1 MLCLIFLA
9 PCLIERYPS
18 AVPQA
23 RVLID
28 GPSELVFDYS
38 FADDIPVVAGC
49 RVRVPLRNRNATG
62 TVLSVAASTDLGF
75 SLRPLTSLIDPQPL
89 LTKELLELAS
99 WIAQYYG
106 SSMESVIRS
115 LLPEAVRSET
125 NSAKSQKLA
134 CLIRIPSAEDILAI
148 GKKAPRQQT
157 ILISLQSAP
166 DQKMMIAEFGSGAHA
181 SVKALEKAGWL
192 GVVDEEIRR
201 EPDADMQEEII
212 ESFPLKLNDEQHAAL
227 DAVCKIIDHP
237 EKPLLLL
244 GVTGSGKTEVYL
256 QAARYALSQQKT
268 VLVLVPEISLTPQTV
283 RRFKARF
290 AKLIDQVAVLHSHLS
305 QGERFDE
312 WHRIRTGKASIVIGA
327 RSAVFAPLPHLGLIL
342 VDEEHDNSYKQ
353 DTAPRYHGR
362 DVAVLRAHI
371 EKCAI
376 VLGSATPSLESFHN
390 TQQGKY
396 QLCRLNNRADSHSM
410 PLVRVLDMRLEKQKQ
425 KNAHA
430 IFSDKLR
437 QALELRIERNE
448 QSILFLNRRGFAR
461 SLQCPACGHTCQ
473 CPHCAVALT
482 YHRTEER
489 LMCHICG
496 YQSIVPRKCPECKD
510 PAISL
515 HGYGTQKVEDVLA
528 MILPKAK
535 FARIDAD
542 AMRKK
547 NTLRDTLNAFKA
559 KKLDILIGTQM
570 IAKGLHF
577 PNVTLVGI
585 LNADIGLHVP
595 DFRAAERTFQLIT
608 QVAGR
613 AGRGELEGEVIVQ
626 TCTPHAPAIQFARR
640 HDFDGFSEQELE
652 FRREFHFPPFGR
664 CAVLTVR
671 STHERRAEFTLQ
683 TLHRRLSENPPPGL
697 QIGEALPSPLTRSH
711 GQFRFQITL
720 RCPQARPLT
729 KHVQAVLQKTSLPE
743 DVIATFDMDAINFS

>member
-1 MLCLIFLA
+1 M
-9 PCLIERYPS
+9 PN
-18 AVPQA
+18 A

-38 FADDIPVVAGC
+38 FPDELPVRPGC
-49 RVRVPLRNRNATG
+49 RVRVPLRNRDATG
-62 TVLSVAASTDLGF
+62 TVLSTAAAEDLGF
-75 SLRPLTSLIDPQPL
+75 ATRPLHSLIDPEPL
-89 LTKELLELAS
+89 LTSELLELAR

-115 LLPEAVRSET
+115 LLPESVRSEEH
-125 NSAKSQKLA
+125 SAKSQKFVSL
-134 CLIRIPSAEDILAI
+134 LKTPPPELLESL
-148 GKKAPRQQT
+148 GKKAPKQQL
-157 ILISLQSAP
+157 ILTRLLREP
-166 DQKMMIAEFGSGAHA
+166 DQKILLAELGKGAST
-181 SVKALEKAGWL
+181 SVKALEKTGL
-192 GVVDEEIRR
+192 VVVQEEAVRR
-201 EPDADMQEEII
+201 EPDADLQEQII
-212 ESFPLKLNDEQHAAL
+212 ESQPLALHAEQAQAL
-227 DAVCKIIDHP
+227 SVVRNLIDTP
-237 EKPLLLL
+237 SKPLLLL

-256 QAARYALSQQKT
+256 QAARYSLDQGKT

-290 AKLIDQVAVLHSHLS
+290 AALIDQVAVLHSHLS

-312 WHRIRTGKASIVIGA
+312 WHRIRNGKARIVIGA
-327 RSAVFAPLPHLGLIL
+327 RSAVFAPLPDLGLIL

-353 DTAPRYHGR
+353 DTTPRYHGR

-371 EKCAI
+371 EKCAV
-376 VLGSATPSLESFHN
+376 VLGSATPSLETFHHC
-390 TQQGKY
+390 QEGKY
-396 QLCRLNNRADSHSM
+396 LLQRLNQRADSHSM
-410 PLVRVLDMRLEKQKQ
+410 PLVRVIDMRLEQQKQ
-425 KNAHA
+425 KNSNT

-437 QALELRIERNE
+437 QALDVRLERGE

-461 SLQCPACGHTCQ
+461 SLQCPACGHACQ
-473 CPHCAVALT
+473 CPHCAIALT
-482 YHRTEER
+482 YHRTDER

-510 PAISL
+510 PSIAL
-515 HGYGTQKVEDVLA
+515 QGYGTQKVEEVLA
-528 MILPKAK
+528 KLIPKARV
-535 FARIDAD
+535 ARIDAD

-547 NTLRDTLNAFKA
+547 NTLRDMLNAFKA
-559 KKLDILIGTQM
+559 KKIDILIGTQM

-595 DFRAAERTFQLIT
+595 DFRASERTFQLIT

-626 TCTPHAPAIQFARR
+626 TSTPHAPAIQYARR

-652 FRREFHFPPFGR
+652 FRREFHFPPYGR

-683 TLHRRLSENPPPGL
+683 TLHRRLEENKPKHLTISEP
-697 QIGEALPSPLTRSH
+697 LPSPLIRSH

-729 KHVQAVLQKTSLPE
+729 NHVQAVLNRTPLPE

>member
-1 MLCLIFLA
+1 
-9 PCLIERYPS
+9 
-18 AVPQA
+18 VPNA

-38 FADDIPVVAGC
+38 FPDDLAVRSGC
-49 RVRVPLRNRNATG
+49 RVRVPLRNRDATG
-62 TVLSVAASTDLGF
+62 TVLSIEPAQDLGF
-75 SLRPLTSLIDPQPL
+75 ATRPLTSLIAPEPL
-89 LTKELLELAS
+89 LTENLLDIAR
-99 WIAQYYG
+99 WIAHYYG

-115 LLPEAVRSET
+115 LLPESVRSEEH
-125 NSAKSQKLA
+125 SAKSQKMVQ
-134 CLIRIPSAEDILAI
+134 LIQEPSSEIFQSL
-148 GKKAPRQQT
+148 GKKAPKQQL
-157 ILISLQSAP
+157 ILTRLQQAEQ
-166 DQKMMIAEFGSGAHA
+166 QKILLAELGKGASA
-181 SVKALEKAGWL
+181 SVKALEKSGLVA
-192 GVVDEEIRR
+192 VIEETIRR
-201 EPDADMQEEII
+201 EPDADLQEQVI
-212 ESFPLKLNDEQHAAL
+212 ESFPLVLNPEQQQAL
-227 DAVCKIIDHP
+227 TTICSQIDAP
-237 EKPLLLL
+237 TKPLLLL

-256 QAARYALSQQKT
+256 QAARYALDQGKT

-290 AKLIDQVAVLHSHLS
+290 ASLIDQVAVLHSHLS

-312 WHRIRTGKASIVIGA
+312 WHRIRNGKARIVIGA
-327 RSAVFAPLPHLGLIL
+327 RSAVFAPLPDLGLIL

-353 DTAPRYHGR
+353 DTTPRYHGR

-376 VLGSATPSLESFHN
+376 MLGSATPSLESFHHC
-390 TQQGKY
+390 QEGKY
-396 QLCRLNNRADSHSM
+396 LLHRLNQRADSHSM
-410 PLVRVLDMRLEKQKQ
+410 PLVRVIDMRLEQQKQ
-425 KNAHA
+425 KNNNT

-437 QALELRIERNE
+437 QALDQRLERGE

-461 SLQCPACGHTCQ
+461 SLQCPACGHACQ
-473 CPHCAVALT
+473 CPHCAIALT
-482 YHRTEER
+482 YHRTDER

-510 PAISL
+510 PAIAL
-515 HGYGTQKVEDVLA
+515 QGYGTQKVEEVLA
-528 MILPKAK
+528 KLIPKARV
-535 FARIDAD
+535 ARIDAD

-547 NTLRDTLNAFKA
+547 NTLRDILNAFRS
-559 KKLDILIGTQM
+559 KKIDILIGTQM

-595 DFRAAERTFQLIT
+595 DFRASERTFQLIT

-626 TCTPHAPAIQFARR
+626 TSTPHAPAIQFARR

-652 FRREFHFPPFGR
+652 FRREFHFPPYGR

-683 TLHRRLSENPPPGL
+683 TLHRRLLENIPPYLSISEP
-697 QIGEALPSPLTRSH
+697 LPSPLIRSH

-720 RCPQARPLT
+720 RSPQARPLT
-729 KHVQAVLQKTSLPE
+729 NHVQTVLARTPLPE

>member
-1 MLCLIFLA
+1 MLN
-9 PCLIERYPS
+9 
-18 AVPQA
+18 A

-38 FADDIPVVAGC
+38 FPDELPVRPGC
-49 RVRVPLRNRNATG
+49 RVRVPLRNRDATG
-62 TVLSVAASTDLGF
+62 TVLAVVEAQDLGF
-75 SLRPLTSLIDPQPL
+75 ATRPLSSLIDPEPL
-89 LTKELLELAS
+89 LTSELLDLAQ
-99 WIAQYYG
+99 WISQYYG

-115 LLPEAVRSET
+115 LLPESVRSEEHQ
-125 NSAKSQKLA
+125 AKSQKIVRLSK
-134 CLIRIPSAEDILAI
+134 IPTADILESF
-148 GKKAPRQQT
+148 GKKAPKQQL
-157 ILISLQSAP
+157 ILTRLLQQD
-166 DQKMMIAEFGSGAHA
+166 DQKILLAELGKGAGA
-181 SVKALEKAGWL
+181 SVKSLEKSGFVEIA
-192 GVVDEEIRR
+192 DEAIRR
-201 EPDADMQEEII
+201 EPDADLNEQII
-212 ESFPLKLNDEQHAAL
+212 ESHPLPLNNEQSEAL
-227 DAVCKIIDHP
+227 SAISDLIDHP
-237 EKPLLLL
+237 GKPLLLL

-256 QAARYALSQQKT
+256 QAARYALDQQKT

-290 AKLIDQVAVLHSHLS
+290 AALNDQVAVLHSHLS

-312 WHRIRTGKASIVIGA
+312 WHRIRKGKARIVIGA

-353 DTAPRYHGR
+353 DTTPRYHGR
-362 DVAVLRAHI
+362 DVAVLRGHI
-371 EKCAI
+371 EKCAV
-376 VLGSATPSLESFHN
+376 VLGSATPSLESFHHC
-390 TQQGKY
+390 QEGKY
-396 QLCRLNNRADSHSM
+396 LLQRLNVRADSHSM
-410 PLVRVLDMRLEKQKQ
+410 PLVRVIDMRIEQQKH
-425 KNAHA
+425 KNSHT

-437 QALELRIERNE
+437 QGLELRLERGE

-461 SLQCPACGHTCQ
+461 SLQCPACGHACQ
-473 CPHCAVALT
+473 CPHCAIALT
-482 YHRTEER
+482 YHRTDER

-496 YQSIVPRKCPECKD
+496 FQSIVPRKCPECKD
-510 PAISL
+510 PAIAL
-515 HGYGTQKVEDVLA
+515 QGYGTQKVEEVLA
-528 MILPKAK
+528 KIIPKARI
-535 FARIDAD
+535 ARIDAD

-547 NTLRDTLNAFKA
+547 NTLRDMLNAFKS
-559 KKLDILIGTQM
+559 KKIDILIGTQM

-595 DFRAAERTFQLIT
+595 DFRASERTFQLIT

-626 TCTPHAPAIQFARR
+626 TSTPHAPAIQYARR

-652 FRREFHFPPFGR
+652 FRREFQFPPFGR

-683 TLHRRLSENPPPGL
+683 TLHRRLEENKPKHLTVSEP
-697 QIGEALPSPLTRSH
+697 LPSPLVRSH
-711 GQFRFQITL
+711 GQFRFQVTL
-720 RCPQARPLT
+720 RCPNARPLT
-729 KHVQAVLQKTSLPE
+729 NHVQSILQRTPLPE

>member
-1 MLCLIFLA
+1 M
-9 PCLIERYPS
+9 PH
-18 AVPQA
+18 A

-38 FADDIPVVAGC
+38 FPDELPVLPGC
-49 RVRVPLRNRNATG
+49 RVRVPLRNRPATG
-62 TVLSVAASTDLGF
+62 TVLSIAAAEDLGF
-75 SLRPLTSLIDPQPL
+75 ALRPLTDLIDPSPL
-89 LTKELLELAS
+89 ITKELLQLAE
-99 WIAQYYG
+99 WIAHYYG

-115 LLPEAVRSET
+115 LLPESVRSEE
-125 NSAKSQKLA
+125 NSAKLQKFVHLVEMPTTEKLA
-134 CLIRIPSAEDILAI
+134 SIE
-148 GKKAPRQQT
+148 KKAPKQYA
-157 ILISLQSAP
+157 ILFLLQSAS
-166 DQKMMIAEFGSGAHA
+166 DQKILLSELGQGAHSSA
-181 SVKALEKAGWL
+181 KALEKAGF
-192 GVVDEEIRR
+192 VSIVEEEIRR
-201 EPDADMQEEII
+201 IPDADMLEEII
-212 ESFPLKLNDEQHAAL
+212 ESFPLTLNAEQKNAL
-227 DAVCKIIDHP
+227 DKICEHIDQP
-237 EKPLLLL
+237 SKPSLLL

-256 QAARYALSQQKT
+256 QAARYALNQNKS

-290 AKLIDQVAVLHSHLS
+290 AALNDQVAVLHSHLS

-312 WHRIRTGKASIVIGA
+312 WHRIRQGKASIVIGA
-327 RSAVFAPLPHLGLIL
+327 RSAIFAPLPNLGLIL
-342 VDEEHDNSYKQ
+342 VDEEHENSYKQ
-353 DTAPRYHGR
+353 DSVPRYHGR

-371 EKCAI
+371 ESCAI
-376 VLGSATPSLESFHN
+376 VLGSATPSLESFQN
-390 TQQGKY
+390 CLDGKY
-396 QLCRLNNRADSHSM
+396 ELLRLNQRADAHSL
-410 PLVRVLDMRLEKQKQ
+410 PLVRVLDMRLEQQKQ
-425 KNAHA
+425 KNSNT

-437 QALELRIERNE
+437 IALESRLEKGE

-461 SLQCPACGHTCQ
+461 SLQCPACGEVCQ

-482 YHRTEER
+482 YHRTDER
-489 LMCHICG
+489 LICHVCG
-496 YQSIVPRKCPECKD
+496 HTAIVPRKCPSCKD
-510 PAISL
+510 PAIAL
-515 HGYGTQKVEDVLA
+515 QGYGTQKVEDVLA
-528 MILPKAK
+528 KLLPKAK

-547 NTLRDTLNAFKA
+547 NSLRDILNAFKA

-626 TCTPHAPAIQFARR
+626 TSTPHAPAIQFARR
-640 HDFDGFSEQELE
+640 HDFDGFAEQELE
-652 FRREFHFPPFGR
+652 FRKEFHFPPYGR

-683 TLHRRLSENPPPGL
+683 TLHRRLCENQPKGMQISEP
-697 QIGEALPSPLTRSH
+697 LPSPLTRSH

-720 RCPQARPLT
+720 RSPQARPLT
-729 KHVQAVLQKTSLPE
+729 NHVQAVLQKTSLPE

>member
-1 MLCLIFLA
+1 M
-9 PCLIERYPS
+9 PN
-18 AVPQA
+18 A

-38 FADDIPVVAGC
+38 FSDDLAVRPGC
-49 RVRVPLRNRNATG
+49 RVRVPLRNRSATG
-62 TVLSVAASTDLGF
+62 TVLSIEPTQDLGF
-75 SLRPLTSLIDPQPL
+75 AMRPLDALIDPEPL
-89 LTKELLELAS
+89 LTKELLELAH
-99 WIAQYYG
+99 WIANYYG
-106 SSMESVIRS
+106 CSMESVIRS
-115 LLPEAVRSET
+115 LLPESVRSEDH
-125 NSAKSQKLA
+125 NAKVQKVVSLTKIPDEKVLA
-134 CLIRIPSAEDILAI
+134 SI
-148 GKKAPRQQT
+148 GKKAPKQQG
-157 ILISLQSAP
+157 ILITLKSALEH
-166 DQKMMIAEFGSGAHA
+166 KMLLSELGQGVHA
-181 SVKALEKAGWL
+181 SVKALEKAGH
-192 GVVDEEIRR
+192 VIVAEEEIRR
-201 EPDADMQEEII
+201 EPDADLNEEIV
-212 ESFPLKLNDEQHAAL
+212 ESFPLALNDEQQWAL
-227 DAVCKIIDHP
+227 GHICQTMDRPGQPI
-237 EKPLLLL
+237 LLL

-256 QAARYALSQQKT
+256 QAARYALEQNKK

-290 AKLIDQVAVLHSHLS
+290 AALNDQVAVLHSHLS

-312 WHRIRTGKASIVIGA
+312 WHRIRNGKASIVIGA
-327 RSAVFAPLPHLGLIL
+327 RSAVFAPLPDLGLII

-353 DTAPRYHGR
+353 DSAPRYHGR
-362 DVAVLRAHI
+362 DVAVLRAHM

-390 TQQGKY
+390 CQEGKY
-396 QLCRLNNRADSHSM
+396 ALLRLNQRADSHSM
-410 PLVRVLDMRLEKQKQ
+410 PLVRVLDMRLEQQKQ
-425 KNAHA
+425 KNSNT

-437 QALELRIERNE
+437 AALELRMERGE

-461 SLQCPACGHTCQ
+461 SLQCPACGHACQ
-473 CPHCAVALT
+473 CPHCAIALT

-489 LMCHICG
+489 LMCHVCG
-496 YQSIVPRKCPECKD
+496 FQSIVPRKCPECKD

-515 HGYGTQKVEDVLA
+515 QGYGTQKVEEVLA
-528 MILPKAK
+528 KLLPKAK

-547 NTLRDTLNAFKA
+547 NTLRDMLNAFKA
-559 KKLDILIGTQM
+559 KKIDILIGTQM

-652 FRREFHFPPFGR
+652 FRREFHFPPYGR

-671 STHERRAEFTLQ
+671 SAHERRAEFTLQ
-683 TLHRRLSENPPPGL
+683 TLHRRLTENVPAGI
-697 QIGEALPSPLTRSH
+697 QIGEPLPSPLTRSH

-720 RCPQARPLT
+720 RAPHARPLT
-729 KHVQAVLQKTSLPE
+729 NHVQAVLQKTSLPD

>member
-1 MLCLIFLA
+1 M
-9 PCLIERYPS
+9 PH
-18 AVPQA
+18 A

-38 FADDIPVVAGC
+38 FPDELPVLPGC
-49 RVRVPLRNRNATG
+49 RVRVPLRNRPATG
-62 TVLSVAASTDLGF
+62 TVLSIAAEEDLGF
-75 SLRPLTSLIDPQPL
+75 ALRPLTDLIDPSPL
-89 LTKELLELAS
+89 ITKELLQLAE
-99 WIAQYYG
+99 WIAHYYG

-115 LLPEAVRSET
+115 LLPESVRSEE
-125 NSAKSQKLA
+125 NSAKLQKFVHLVEMPTTEKLA
-134 CLIRIPSAEDILAI
+134 SIE
-148 GKKAPRQQT
+148 KKAPKQYA
-157 ILISLQSAP
+157 ILFLLQSAS
-166 DQKMMIAEFGSGAHA
+166 DQKMLLSELGQGAHSSA
-181 SVKALEKAGWL
+181 KALEKAGF
-192 GVVDEEIRR
+192 VSIVEQEIRR
-201 EPDADMQEEII
+201 IPDADMLEEII
-212 ESFPLKLNDEQHAAL
+212 ESFPLTLNAEQKNAL
-227 DAVCKIIDHP
+227 DKICEHIDQP
-237 EKPLLLL
+237 SKPSLLL

-256 QAARYALSQQKT
+256 QAARYALNQNKS

-290 AKLIDQVAVLHSHLS
+290 AALNDQVAVLHSHLS

-312 WHRIRTGKASIVIGA
+312 WHRIRQGKASIVIGA
-327 RSAVFAPLPHLGLIL
+327 RSAIFAPLPNLGLIL
-342 VDEEHDNSYKQ
+342 VDEEHENSYKQ
-353 DTAPRYHGR
+353 DSVPRYHGR

-371 EKCAI
+371 ESCAI
-376 VLGSATPSLESFHN
+376 VLGSATPSLESFQN
-390 TQQGKY
+390 CLDGKY
-396 QLCRLNNRADSHSM
+396 ELLRLNQRADAHSL
-410 PLVRVLDMRLEKQKQ
+410 PLVRVLDMRLEQQKQ
-425 KNAHA
+425 KNSNT

-437 QALELRIERNE
+437 IALESRLEKGE

-461 SLQCPACGHTCQ
+461 SLQCPACGEVCQ

-482 YHRTEER
+482 YHRTDER
-489 LMCHICG
+489 LICHVCG
-496 YQSIVPRKCPECKD
+496 HTAIVPRKCPSCKD
-510 PAISL
+510 PAIAL
-515 HGYGTQKVEDVLA
+515 QGYGTQKVEDVLA
-528 MILPKAK
+528 KLLPKAK

-547 NTLRDTLNAFKA
+547 NSLRDILNAFKA

-626 TCTPHAPAIQFARR
+626 TSTPHAPAIQFARR
-640 HDFDGFSEQELE
+640 HDFDGFAEQELE
-652 FRREFHFPPFGR
+652 FRKEFHFPPYGR

-683 TLHRRLSENPPPGL
+683 TLHRRLCENQPKGMQISEP
-697 QIGEALPSPLTRSH
+697 LPSPLTRSH

-720 RCPQARPLT
+720 RSPKARPLT
-729 KHVQAVLQKTSLPE
+729 NHVQAVLQKTSLPE

>member
-1 MLCLIFLA
+1 M
-9 PCLIERYPS
+9 PH
-18 AVPQA
+18 A

-38 FADDIPVVAGC
+38 FPDELPVLPGC
-49 RVRVPLRNRNATG
+49 RVRVPLRNRPATG
-62 TVLSVAASTDLGF
+62 TVLSIAAAEDLGF
-75 SLRPLTSLIDPQPL
+75 ALRPLTDLIDPSPL
-89 LTKELLELAS
+89 ITKELLQMAE
-99 WIAQYYG
+99 WIAHYYG

-115 LLPEAVRSET
+115 LLPESVRSEE
-125 NSAKSQKLA
+125 NSAKLQKFVHLVEMPTTEKLA
-134 CLIRIPSAEDILAI
+134 SIE
-148 GKKAPRQQT
+148 KKAPKQYA
-157 ILISLQSAP
+157 ILFLLQSAS
-166 DQKMMIAEFGSGAHA
+166 DQKILLSELGQGAHSSA
-181 SVKALEKAGWL
+181 KALEKAGF
-192 GVVDEEIRR
+192 VSIVEQEIRR
-201 EPDADMQEEII
+201 IPDADMLEEII
-212 ESFPLKLNDEQHAAL
+212 ESFPLTLNAEQKNAL
-227 DAVCKIIDHP
+227 DKICEHIDQP
-237 EKPLLLL
+237 SKPSLLL

-256 QAARYALSQQKT
+256 QAARYALNQNKS

-290 AKLIDQVAVLHSHLS
+290 AALNDQVAVLHSHLS

-312 WHRIRTGKASIVIGA
+312 WHRIRQGKASIVIGA
-327 RSAVFAPLPHLGLIL
+327 RSAIFAPLPNLGLIL
-342 VDEEHDNSYKQ
+342 VDEEHENSYKQ
-353 DTAPRYHGR
+353 DSVPRYHGR

-371 EKCAI
+371 ESCAI
-376 VLGSATPSLESFHN
+376 VLGSATPSLESFQN
-390 TQQGKY
+390 CLDGKY
-396 QLCRLNNRADSHSM
+396 ELLRLNQRADAHSL
-410 PLVRVLDMRLEKQKQ
+410 PLVRVLDMRLEQQKQ
-425 KNAHA
+425 KNSNT

-437 QALELRIERNE
+437 IALESRLEKGE

-461 SLQCPACGHTCQ
+461 SLQCPACGEVCQ

-482 YHRTEER
+482 YHRTDER
-489 LMCHICG
+489 LICHVCG
-496 YQSIVPRKCPECKD
+496 HTAIVPRKCPSCKD
-510 PAISL
+510 PAIAL
-515 HGYGTQKVEDVLA
+515 QGYGTQKVEDVLA
-528 MILPKAK
+528 KLLPKAK

-547 NTLRDTLNAFKA
+547 NSLRDILNAFKA

-626 TCTPHAPAIQFARR
+626 TSTPHAPAIQFARR
-640 HDFDGFSEQELE
+640 HDFDGFAEQELE
-652 FRREFHFPPFGR
+652 FRKEFHFPPYGR

-683 TLHRRLSENPPPGL
+683 TLHRRLCENQPKGMQISEP
-697 QIGEALPSPLTRSH
+697 LPSPLTRSH

-720 RCPQARPLT
+720 RSPKARPLT
-729 KHVQAVLQKTSLPE
+729 NHVQAVLQKTSLPE

>member
-1 MLCLIFLA
+1 M
-9 PCLIERYPS
+9 PN
-18 AVPQA
+18 A

-38 FADDIPVVAGC
+38 FPDELPVRPGC
-49 RVRVPLRNRNATG
+49 RVRVPLRNRDATG
-62 TVLSVAASTDLGF
+62 TVLAVVEPQDLGF
-75 SLRPLTSLIDPQPL
+75 ATRPLTSLIDPEPL
-89 LTKELLELAS
+89 LTPQLLELAQ
-99 WIAQYYG
+99 WIAHYYG
-106 SSMESVIRS
+106 SSLESVIRS
-115 LLPEAVRSET
+115 LLPESVRSEEHQ
-125 NSAKSQKLA
+125 AKSQKMVRLQKTPTTEV
-134 CLIRIPSAEDILAI
+134 LETL
-148 GKKAPRQQT
+148 GKKAPKQQI
-157 ILISLQSAP
+157 ILTRLLKESEHKILL
-166 DQKMMIAEFGSGAHA
+166 AELGKGASA
-181 SVKALEKAGWL
+181 SVKALEKAGH
-192 GVVDEEIRR
+192 VSIFEEAIRR
-201 EPDADMQEEII
+201 EPDADLNEQII
-212 ESFPLKLNDEQHAAL
+212 ESQPLALHAEQAQAL
-227 DAVCKIIDHP
+227 RAVCDLIDLP
-237 EKPLLLL
+237 GKPLLLL

-256 QAARYALSQQKT
+256 QAARYALDQGKT

-290 AKLIDQVAVLHSHLS
+290 AALIDQVAVLHSHLS

-312 WHRIRTGKASIVIGA
+312 WHRIRKGEARIVIGA
-327 RSAVFAPLPHLGLIL
+327 RSAVFAPLPNLGLIL

-353 DTAPRYHGR
+353 DTTPRYHGR

-371 EKCAI
+371 EKCAV
-376 VLGSATPSLESFHN
+376 VLGSATPSLESYQHCLD
-390 TQQGKY
+390 GKY
-396 QLCRLNNRADSHSM
+396 QLSRLNQRADSHSM
-410 PLVRVLDMRLEKQKQ
+410 PLVRVIDMRLEQQKQ
-425 KNAHA
+425 KNSNT

-437 QALELRIERNE
+437 QALDLRLERGE

-461 SLQCPACGHTCQ
+461 SLQCPACGHACQ
-473 CPHCAVALT
+473 CPHCAIALT
-482 YHRTEER
+482 YHRTDER

-510 PAISL
+510 PAIAL
-515 HGYGTQKVEDVLA
+515 QGYGTQKVEEVLA
-528 MILPKAK
+528 KLIPKARV
-535 FARIDAD
+535 ARIDAD

-547 NTLRDTLNAFKA
+547 NTLRDMLNAFKA
-559 KKLDILIGTQM
+559 KKIDILIGTQM

-595 DFRAAERTFQLIT
+595 DFRASERTFQLIT

-626 TCTPHAPAIQFARR
+626 TSTPHAPAIQYARR

-683 TLHRRLSENPPPGL
+683 TLHRRLEENKPKNLTISEP
-697 QIGEALPSPLTRSH
+697 LPSPLIRSH

-729 KHVQAVLQKTSLPE
+729 NHVQAVLARTSLPE